1 VSGLSERQLAEIR
14 AREAAATAGPWG
26 VYDDGTARLDIVAGL
41 ELTGTG
47 YTGRREIAQTVESPM
62 DNDRTHVAWGE
73 DEDDEQTRADGVFI
87 AAARSDVPALLAEV
101 ERLRSLL
108 HDVQRIA
115 RDRMAEAKGR
125 KAHGEHLAARV
136 AELESER
143 HSTNESLD
151 DAVSALRGK
160 AQRIV
165 ELEREVTAAK
175 AERDIEI
182 VVWLGK
188 KAREYRSTG
197 GARHALQAD
206 AVEVMAS
213 TIARGAVAKAGES
226 L

>member
-1 VSGLSERQLAEIR
+1 MPPERLAEIA
-14 AREAAATAGPWG
+14 ARWAAVPGEPYWVT
-26 VYDDGTARLDIVAGL
+26 VAGTSQPGVTMTAL
-41 ELTGTG
+41 SH
-47 YTGRREIAQTVESPM
+47 A
-62 DNDRTHVAWGE
+62 GE
-73 DEDDEQTRADGVFI
+73 
-87 AAARSDVPALLAEV
+87 DVPALVAEV

-197 GARHALQAD
+197 SAQHKLQAD